1 MPDKSQ
7 RTEPPTQR
15 RIEKARK
22 EGNFPVSRDF
32 VSSLQFAA
40 FVALAAA
47 FGAEAVGGL
56 GRLTRSLLRLGFEQE
71 VTLEAVEHVFTKLLA
86 PAALPLLAAGAG
98 LMALS
103 LGVQLLTTRMGFAL
117 RKLRPDFSRL
127 DPAKRLRNL
136 PRQNVPQFFQAAV
149 LLPLFLAVVYAIV
162 AGDLPAFLA
171 LPLMDAH
178 AALAEVGRILQE
190 LLWKAAAAF
199 LVLGAID
206 LARQRRRYREDL
218 KMTKQEVRD
227 ELKEVEGD
235 PRTKARIR
243 RLQRALLER
252 RMMDG
257 VARSTAVIVNPTHY
271 AVAIRYEPASM
282 AAPRVLAKGKNY
294 LARRI
299 REKALEHEIPI
310 VENPPLARALYEA
323 VEVGQEIPVHLYRA
337 VAEILAYIYR
347 VMGARMPGAQ
357 RPGTGR

>member
-1 MPDKSQ
+1 MSDKSQ

-15 RIEKARK
+15 RLEKARK
-22 EGNFPVSRDF
+22 EGTFPVSRDF
-32 VSSLQFAA
+32 VSSLQFVA
-40 FVALAAA
+40 FVGLVAA
-47 FGAEAVGGL
+47 FGPEAVGGL
-56 GRLTRSLLRLGFEQE
+56 GRLTRSLLRFGFEQPL
-71 VTLEAVEHVFTKLLA
+71 TPAAVEHVFAGLLA
-86 PAALPLLAAGAG
+86 PACLPLMGAGALLVVLG
-98 LMALS
+98 
-103 LGVQLLTTRMGFAL
+103 LGVQLATTGMGFAVA
-117 RKLRPDFSRL
+117 KLRPDFSRL

-136 PRQNVPQFFQAAV
+136 PRQNVPQFLQAAI
-149 LLPLFLAVVYAIV
+149 LLPLFLAIVYALA
-162 AGDLPAFLA
+162 AGDLPALLA
-171 LPLMDAH
+171 LPLMGAP
-178 AALAEVGRILQE
+178 AAMAEVGRILQE
-190 LLWKAAAAF
+190 LLWRAAAAF

-206 LARQRRRYREDL
+206 LFRQRRRYREDL

-282 AAPRVLAKGKNY
+282 GAPRVLAKGKNY

-310 VENPPLARALYEA
+310 IENPPLARALYEA

-347 VMGARMPGAQ
+347 VMGGRLPGAEE
-357 RPGTGR
+357 RRAWR